1 MLDEQKQRATEAIQK
16 AKRSSADREV
26 SAQDDEDFDLGNHI
40 DDTLLD
46 ITQAYELNINEIVTN
61 ALRRK
66 SNTPIETLEQFTAL
80 DAEDF
85 ASLSHY
91 RAEDKLDDL
100 SDETNMLEN
109 ELKQTKKT
117 AGRRETRLSQCK
129 TIIEKQQET
138 LALQESNIAELRQ
151 RVDRG
156 RERTRTPSRPD
167 QSPAKSWSPP
177 QRRDAALDRDR
188 RRSRNPST
196 SPPVRLSEAPT
207 HNTTTTTSSAT
218 HRRSIK
224 VPEPPEFAN
233 DDKVKFAEWSTKM
246 RMKLRAGEFDSQDET
261 TKLHYLLS
269 RTRNGPFMRLKMNDW
284 YGDRHEKS
292 RAYSNLANMSQGYN
306 EPFADF
312 YAKFE
317 EKLAYV
323 TMDDEQQMIQ
333 ITEKLNGRY
342 RSRIDDG
349 TNYANPSASD
359 RDRDRDRRPR
369 GNRNASIS
377 SQGSTASS
385 RSTSS
390 TSTAASSVVATLPKL
405 TDELR

>member
-85 ASLSHY
+85 ASL
-91 RAEDKLDDL
+91 
-100 SDETNMLEN
+100 
-109 ELKQTKKT
+109 
-117 AGRRETRLSQCK
+117 
-129 TIIEKQQET
+129 
-138 LALQESNIAELRQ
+138 
-151 RVDRG
+151 
-156 RERTRTPSRPD
+156 
-167 QSPAKSWSPP
+167 
-177 QRRDAALDRDR
+177 
-188 RRSRNPST
+188 T

-349 TNYANPSASD
+349 TNYANVRAMKPSASD